1 VITIVFE
8 YDEERA
14 AIGRARNAGELA
26 FDGQPVQVVR
36 TVPDQ
41 VPSHGA
47 MYGPPG
53 GEPPPG
59 GDPEVVV
66 LGGVVGQAPGSAV
79 IVVPAAAAYLAA
91 ELARACSAVL
101 HGTTG
106 GWTTGTAADGTTV
119 LTADPALLARLLGR
133 QL

>member
-41 VPSHGA
+41 VLSHGA

-91 ELARACSAVL
+91 NWPAPAPRCC
-101 HGTTG
+101 T
-106 GWTTGTAADGTTV
+106 
-119 LTADPALLARLLGR
+119 ALLAGGPQAPPLTAPRS
-133 QL
+133 